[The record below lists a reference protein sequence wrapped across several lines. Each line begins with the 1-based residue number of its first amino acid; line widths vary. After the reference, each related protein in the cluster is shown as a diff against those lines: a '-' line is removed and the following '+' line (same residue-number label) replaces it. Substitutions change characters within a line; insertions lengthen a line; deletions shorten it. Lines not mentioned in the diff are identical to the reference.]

1 MADHRGGKRV
11 ATRRDRAASAP
22 VAPAPASHSGKR
34 RAAKPSRSKGLAGFA
49 SAPSR
54 IGFVAI
60 AVAATGAIG
69 LGPGGVTLVS
79 QNLQD
84 YSAQANVL
92 NGTSAVASNADRTA
106 AVSRSSS
113 RTALEGASEQELL
126 AAAEEL
132 SAEREEALAALAEDA
147 EKFAAFVAKNAWQL
161 PITSGVY
168 NLTARYGEYGLWS
181 SMHTGLDFAAP
192 YGTRIT
198 AVASGIVTFADYDG
212 AYGNRVA
219 VTLEN
224 GTEIW
229 YCHMSEIGVELG
241 DTVIAGQQVGNV
253 GTTGHTTGAH
263 LHLEVRPGAG
273 DPVDPYD
280 ALIYH
285 GVQP

>member
-1 MADHRGGKRV
+1 
-11 ATRRDRAASAP
+11 
-22 VAPAPASHSGKR
+22 
-34 RAAKPSRSKGLAGFA
+34 
-49 SAPSR
+49 
-54 IGFVAI
+54 VAI

-106 AVSRSSS
+106 ALSRSSS
-113 RTALEGASEQELL
+113 RSALEGASEQELL

-132 SAEREEALAALAEDA
+132 SAQREEELATLAKDA

-161 PITSGVY
+161 PITPGVY

-229 YCHMSEIGVELG
+229 YCHMSEIVAEVGE
-241 DTVIAGQQVGNV
+241 TIISGQQVGNV